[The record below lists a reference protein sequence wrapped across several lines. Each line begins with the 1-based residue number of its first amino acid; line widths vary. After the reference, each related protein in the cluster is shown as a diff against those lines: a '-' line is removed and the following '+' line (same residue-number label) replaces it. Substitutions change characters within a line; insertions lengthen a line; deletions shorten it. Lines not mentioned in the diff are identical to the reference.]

1 LSDKHIQ
8 WQPSNV
14 SRSERH
20 HLNSHKSCVLWLTGL
35 SGSGKSSIAYEMER
49 LLFTQNIRSYVLDGD
64 NLRHGLNGNLGFS
77 PIDRSEN
84 IRRTAEAAKLLVD
97 AGMITIVALISPY
110 RADREL
116 ARSLFAAGEFIE
128 VFIDCP
134 LQICEKRDPKGLYLK
149 ARAGVI
155 PNFTGISAPYEQP
168 CRPEIVISSNQQSL
182 QASTSEIYDYLIVHK
197 VIAPQSSFTL

>member
-1 LSDKHIQ
+1 MSEKHIQ

-14 SRSERH
+14 TRSERH

-49 LLFTQNIRSYVLDGD
+49 LLFSQNVHSYVLDGD

-77 PIDRSEN
+77 PNDRSEN

-97 AGMITIVALISPY
+97 AGVITIAALISPY

-116 ARSLFAAGEFIE
+116 ARSLFAVGEFIE

-134 LQICEKRDPKGLYLK
+134 LPICEKRDPKGLYLK

-182 QASTSEIYDYLIVHK
+182 QASASQIYDYLVTHK